1 LATSSQY
8 ALIVTRGH
16 AVSTGERVTRPVTNV
31 YCFRRPSGLFA
42 PNKAN
47 ILTAFSAAISANLA
61 IVLSVSYIHV
71 FTDCRMLDDPADPF
85 TTVAGADS
93 GTVAGDSLPS
103 VNSVSLQLKT
113 GIRGRKY
120 RGAKRY
126 GPIAESQTVLDHLD
140 VTPLADWTT
149 YAGQLLAGFTDSL
162 IPRYFSIARRNRY
175 LFLFRSTMPRST

>member
-1 LATSSQY
+1 
-8 ALIVTRGH
+8 
-16 AVSTGERVTRPVTNV
+16 
-31 YCFRRPSGLFA
+31 
-42 PNKAN
+42 
-47 ILTAFSAAISANLA
+47 
-61 IVLSVSYIHV
+61 
-71 FTDCRMLDDPADPF
+71 MLDDPADPF

-140 VTPLADWTT
+140 TTPLADWTT
-149 YAGQLLAGFTDSL
+149 YAGQLLAGFTDSDGNVWTPQVVSYRL
-162 IPRYFSIARRNRY
+162 STFNPTTAIVVASPVTQITVNSVLGIMRRR
-175 LFLFRSTMPRST
+175 RQPA